1 MEDGLVERNL
11 GGQEALV
18 QGRLTRAFFARPVL
32 EVAPELLGCTISHA
46 GVTVRLTEV
55 EAYDG
60 ANDPG
65 SHAFRGQTPRTRV
78 MFGEP
83 GGLYVY
89 FTYGMH
95 WCANLVCGSVGA
107 ASAVL
112 LRAGEVVGG
121 LETAR
126 ARRVGVTDR
135 DLARGPARLAM
146 TLALTRDQNG
156 LDTTATDSPLVL
168 RALPGRLLGLVEP
181 PGQPDQPEP
190 PDLLDQPDQPEPPDL
205 RDQPDQPDQT
215 DLRDQPDQPDLPVS
229 PERSPG
235 PGRIPMG
242 PEQTVAVC
250 SGPRVGVSG
259 PGGDGAAYPWR
270 FWLDGEETVSVYRR
284 ATARPSK
291 PVAGS
296 QDR

>member
-1 MEDGLVERNL
+1 MSP
-11 GGQEALV
+11 
-18 QGRLTRAFFARPVL
+18 RLRRAFFARPVL
-32 EVAPELLGCTISHA
+32 EVAPELLGCTVSHA

-95 WCANLVCGSVGA
+95 WCANLVCGRAGA

-156 LDTTATDSPLVL
+156 LDTTATESPLVL
-168 RALPGRLLGLVEP
+168 RVGMLGSLSGSSSKSVDGP
-181 PGQPDQPEP
+181 LTGIS
-190 PDLLDQPDQPEPPDL
+190 PDLL
-205 RDQPDQPDQT
+205 
-215 DLRDQPDQPDLPVS
+215 
-229 PERSPG
+229 PG
-235 PGRIPMG
+235 ASVL
-242 PEQTVAVC
+242 T
-250 SGPRVGVSG
+250 GPRVGVSG
-259 PGGDGAAYPWR
+259 PGGDAAAYPWR
-270 FWLDGEETVSVYRR
+270 FWLEGEATVSAYRPGK
-284 ATARPSK
+284 ARPAK
-291 PVAGS
+291 PAARS
-296 QDR
+296 QNV